1 MCLFLSKNGA
11 MKRVLLLL
19 TLVFLSCSKNNSEKE
34 YKGKLLGII
43 PYKGVNSKDVKVISK
58 TIEDFYSIKTT
69 ILLQSDLPK
78 SAFINIKSP
87 RYRADSIIRIQN
99 RNVPDSLD
107 FIMGLTT
114 KDVSVTKN
122 EKDGSIKKP
131 EWRYNDFGVMGLAY
145 CPGKSSIISN
155 FRLKNKDKK
164 LELERFKKVV
174 IHEFGH
180 NLGLPHCKNTHC
192 VMTSAAE
199 KITTI
204 DTEKMEL
211 CSKCKKQLKL

>member
-1 MCLFLSKNGA
+1 

-19 TLVFLSCSKNNSEKE
+19 SLVFLSCSKSNSEKE

-43 PYKGVNSKDVKVISK
+43 PYEGVNTKDVIVISK

-69 ILLQSDLPK
+69 ILPQIDLPK
-78 SAFINIKSP
+78 LAFVNIKSP

-180 NLGLPHCKNTHC
+180 NLGLPHCENRHC

-199 KITTI
+199 KISTI

-211 CSKCKKQLKL
+211 CSKCKTQLKIE

>member
-1 MCLFLSKNGA
+1 MCLFLFKNSA
-11 MKRVLLLL
+11 MKGFLLLL
-19 TLVFLSCSKNNSEKE
+19 SFVFLSCSKTNSAGENKD
-34 YKGKLLGII
+34 KLLGII
-43 PYKGVNSKDVKVISK
+43 PYKGIDDKQVKILSK
-58 TIEDFYSIKTT
+58 TIEDFYSIQTT
-69 ILLQSDLPK
+69 ILPQQDLPK
-78 SAFINIKSP
+78 SAFVNIKSP

-99 RNVPDSLD
+99 RNKPDSLD
-107 FIMGLTT
+107 FVMGLTT

-131 EWRYNDFGVMGLAY
+131 EWKYNDFGVMGLAY

-155 FRLKNKDKK
+155 FRLKSKDKK

-199 KITTI
+199 KISTI

-211 CSKCKKQLKL
+211 CSKCKRQLQL

>member
-1 MCLFLSKNGA
+1 
-11 MKRVLLLL
+11 MKRIVFLLCV
-19 TLVFLSCSKNNSEKE
+19 VFLSCSETGSKKAIENKIV
-34 YKGKLLGII
+34 GII
-43 PYKGVNSKDVKVISK
+43 PYKGISNEQVAILSK
-58 TIEDFYSIKTT
+58 TIEDFYLIQTT
-69 ILLQSDLPK
+69 ILPPKDLPK

-99 RNVPDSLD
+99 RNKPDSLD
-107 FIMGLTT
+107 FVMGLTT
-114 KDVSVTKN
+114 KDVSVTKK
-122 EKDGSIKKP
+122 EKDGTIKKP
-131 EWRYNDFGVMGLAY
+131 EWKYNDFGVMGLAY

-180 NLGLPHCKNTHC
+180 NLGLPHCENTHC

-199 KITTI
+199 KISTI

-211 CSKCKKQLKL
+211 CSKCKTQLKIE

>member
-1 MCLFLSKNGA
+1 MRGF
-11 MKRVLLLL
+11 LLLL
-19 TLVFLSCSKNNSEKE
+19 TLVFLSCSKTNSEKE

-43 PYKGVNSKDVKVISK
+43 PYKGIDAKEVEIISK
-58 TIEDFYSIKTT
+58 TIEDFYSIQTT
-69 ILLQSDLPK
+69 ILPQQDLPRT
-78 SAFINIKSP
+78 AFVNIKSP

-99 RNVPDSLD
+99 RNLPDSLD
-107 FIMGLTT
+107 FVMGLTT

-122 EKDGSIKKP
+122 DKDGTIKKP
-131 EWRYNDFGVMGLAY
+131 EWKYNDFGVMGLAY
-145 CPGKSSIISN
+145 CPGKSSIISK

-180 NLGLPHCKNTHC
+180 NLGLPHCENTHC

-199 KITTI
+199 KIATI
-204 DTEKMEL
+204 DKEKMEL
-211 CSKCKKQLKL
+211 CSKCKKQLHL